1 MHDQLRRVVAAL
13 LRQRRRPDDIGE
25 WNSDEFLG
33 GPSFNRR
40 RLIPFIDRFRNRQFA
55 VRIGLARGQCG
66 AALLIHLEALRIDQ
80 IFVNVGAESARH
92 FSCVAARLHVG
103 AKNVGYFLIGHLVP
117 CRHVLPCAGEIQG
130 KAKPVESVQL
140 MPSLR

>member
-1 MHDQLRRVVAAL
+1 MLMHDQLRR
-13 LRQRRRPDDIGE
+13 I
-25 WNSDEFLG
+25 
-33 GPSFNRR
+33 
-40 RLIPFIDRFRNRQFA
+40 
-55 VRIGLARGQCG
+55 
-66 AALLIHLEALRIDQ
+66 
-80 IFVNVGAESARH
+80 VGAESARH
-92 FSCVAARLHVG
+92 SSRVTERLHVG